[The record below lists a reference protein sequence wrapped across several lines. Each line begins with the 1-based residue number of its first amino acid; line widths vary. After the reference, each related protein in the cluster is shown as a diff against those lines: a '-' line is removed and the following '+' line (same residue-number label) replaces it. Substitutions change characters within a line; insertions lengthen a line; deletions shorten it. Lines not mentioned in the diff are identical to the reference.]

1 MHVVAELPQ
10 EKDSLKVWAGPE
22 ALSDN
27 LKFLPTRPEVWAGRK
42 EPLSLD
48 GTKMRQR

>member
-1 MHVVAELPQ
+1 MHAVAELPQ
-10 EKDSLKVWAGPE
+10 EKDFSVTLTE
-22 ALSDN
+22 EDLSDN